1 MTLQTARDTVDM
13 LWHCRLL
20 VKLQPLHDT
29 AECLWRCRGLM
40 ILQTSHGTAY
50 WTLQTSQD
58 TAECHVITPGEILQS
73 PPLQVSLWPAVLSR
87 VCGVGSPRG
96 NQMMRINKI
105 PFSLRKIICCVKT
118 TDSQALIWILNEH
131 IEFIGDCSRIL
142 RAHFPILIKSISIF
156 PAKQIRL
163 YTFQECR

>member
-1 MTLQTARDTVDM
+1 MTLQNA
-13 LWHCRLL
+13 C
-20 VKLQPLHDT
+20 DT
-29 AECLWRCRGLM
+29 ADVSRYCRHR
-40 ILQTSHGTAY
+40 ITLQTSHCTAD
-50 WTLQTSQD
+50 WTLHTSQD
-58 TAECHVITPGEILQS
+58 TTEYFKPRILLTQRCDNTWGDLAVTNTAGL
-73 PPLQVSLWPAVLSR
+73 PVSVSLSR

-96 NQMMRINKI
+96 NQMMRINKT

-118 TDSQALIWILNEH
+118 TDSPALISILNEH